1 MKKQDYNSQFGTI
14 TCPYRK
20 SEFAYNKS
28 EDIEVID
35 NKYNIYIVFVVKNLQ
50 LLYKIA
56 SHISLI
62 GKTSRNTN
70 NGLIPLCDTIYQFVI
85 HFDKFL
91 K

>member
-35 NKYNIYIVFVVKNLQ
+35 NKYNIYIVFVVKNL
-50 LLYKIA
+50 
-56 SHISLI
+56 
-62 GKTSRNTN
+62 
-70 NGLIPLCDTIYQFVI
+70 
-85 HFDKFL
+85 
-91 K
+91 